1 VASLVD
7 DTMDTTRIVPIEQRH
22 SIDAGTLVK
31 RILSDEY
38 STAATVCAD
47 SDLDEMYAAY
57 CSPGSAAWVALDTT
71 EHVVGVVAVKET
83 PSGALELRRFYV
95 DSTMRGSGLAQE
107 LISVAHVWAETE
119 SYQQIVLTTSEPMT
133 RAQAF
138 YRRHGY
144 DKTGESEAGVDLR
157 LHTYT
162 RTSHLRESGSTVCPE
177 PPSVTGNGEI
187 SVTIERPR
195 RLVEGWHERVDGCIE
210 LTEYY
215 PEPVPVNYGYAPR
228 YLNPV
233 DGDSLDVIV
242 LDDRRMEVGE
252 SLVCRPVGVVRKPD
266 GDDKLIVVPSPH
278 AVWPVDFDTKEFR
291 GRVEGWAPWSQQ
303 TIIWEGSAEA
313 ARLLNRCAR

>member
-7 DTMDTTRIVPIEQRH
+7 VTMDTIRIVPIEQRH
-22 SIDAGTLVK
+22 SIDAGALVK
-31 RILSDEY
+31 RILRDEF
-38 STAATVCAD
+38 SAAATVCAD

-57 CSPGSAAWVALDTT
+57 CSPGSAAWVALDTN

-83 PSGALELRRFYV
+83 ASGALELRRFYV
-95 DSTMRGSGLAQE
+95 DSPMRGSGLAQD
-107 LISVAHVWAETE
+107 LISVAHAWAETE
-119 SYQQIVLTTSEPMT
+119 SYQQIVLITSEPMT

-138 YRRHGY
+138 YRRQGY
-144 DKTGESEAGVDLR
+144 EKTSETESGVDLR
-157 LHTYT
+157 LHTFA
-162 RTSHLRESGSTVCPE
+162 RTGRLRVLGSNVCPE
-177 PPSVTGNGEI
+177 PPSDTGSGEI
-187 SVTIERPR
+187 AVTIERPR

-215 PEPVPVNYGYAPR
+215 PEPIPVNYGYAPR

-233 DGDSLDVIV
+233 DGDSLDVMV

-252 SLVCRPVGVVRKPD
+252 SIVCRHVGVVRKPD
-266 GDDKLIVVPSPH
+266 GDDKLLAVPSPH

-291 GRVEGWAPWSQQ
+291 GRVEGWTPWSQQ

-313 ARLLNRCAR
+313 ARLLSRCAR